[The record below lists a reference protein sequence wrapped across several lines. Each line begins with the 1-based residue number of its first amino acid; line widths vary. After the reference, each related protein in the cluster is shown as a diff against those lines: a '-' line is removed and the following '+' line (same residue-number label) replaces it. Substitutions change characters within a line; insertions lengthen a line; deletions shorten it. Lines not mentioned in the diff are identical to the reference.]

1 MEIDGL
7 LRAPY
12 HRQWFQNE
20 DGTWSAEVAELD
32 GVFAGGDTLEE
43 LSANLDAA
51 MSLWFEIELEE
62 RREIPPPWGSRS
74 YSGTLNLR
82 LPKSL
87 HEQAAHRAKIEG
99 VSLNQYLVAAV
110 SSHLGRAEGRPGAG
124 QEEDTSPELAEAG

>member
-1 MEIDGL
+1 MDVEEL

-20 DGTWSAEVAELD
+20 DGTWSGEVAELD
-32 GVFAGGDTLEE
+32 GVFAGGDTPDE
-43 LSANLDAA
+43 LATNLDAA
-51 MSLWFEIELEE
+51 MELWFEVELEE
-62 RREIPPPWGSRS
+62 GREVPPPWGSRS

-99 VSLNQYLVAAV
+99 VSLNQYLVSAI
-110 SSHLGRAEGRPGAG
+110 SSDLGRADVRRGSGI
-124 QEEDTSPELAEAG
+124 EEDTSEELAEAG

>member
-1 MEIDGL
+1 MNVEES

-32 GVFAGGDTLEE
+32 GVFASGTTHEE
-43 LSANLDAA
+43 LAANLDEA
-51 MSLWFEIELEE
+51 MALWFEVELEE
-62 RREIPPPWGSRS
+62 GREIPLPWGSRS

-87 HEQAAHRAKIEG
+87 HEQAARRAKIEG
-99 VSLNQYLVAAV
+99 VSLNQYLVSAI
-110 SSHLGRAEGRPGAG
+110 SSHVGRVDARPSSAEHGAS
-124 QEEDTSPELAEAG
+124 EELAEAG